1 LRFLIDA
8 QLPPRLARRLA
19 ERGHDATHVAGIGLA
34 DASDADI
41 WRAAFERAAVLVTKD
56 QDFAVARAV
65 AATGPAIVWVRI
77 GNTSNDILL
86 ARLLTSLGAIEEAIA
101 RGETVV
107 EVVPF

>member
-1 LRFLIDA
+1 MRNCRRVWRGDLPNAGMTQPTSPGSGSPMRATLISGAPPSSGLPFLS
-8 QLPPRLARRLA
+8 PRIRISPSR
-19 ERGHDATHVAGIGLA
+19 
-34 DASDADI
+34 
-41 WRAAFERAAVLVTKD
+41 
-56 QDFAVARAV
+56 ARAV